1 MLRLTRFSIE
11 RNLPHDGLR
20 PDIEDTARIEA
31 RIKLV
36 KQQRQQQQQQ
46 QRLQRGKES
55 PETKT
60 TSKGYLALDEL

>member
-31 RIKLV
+31 RIKRV
-36 KQQRQQQQQQ
+36 KQQQQQHA
-46 QRLQRGKES
+46 RGKES
-55 PETKT
+55 PEAKT